1 MNRREFMTLLGGA
14 AVAWPL
20 AARAQQER
28 LLRTCSCVIALSAMV
43 VGVSMA
49 QTQTLTLA
57 CVGTSTLAVPD
68 AKPEPYR
75 MSIILNFTTRTV
87 LGINSP
93 SPPLPQLNY
102 PINITSVDDVTV
114 AFSGRGPI
122 PLVTYAEQSTLGTI
136 DRITGDLEFTETA
149 VNTKTDKI
157 ISQTNYA
164 LKCRPAQRMF

>member
-1 MNRREFMTLLGGA
+1 
-14 AVAWPL
+14 V
-20 AARAQQER
+20 
-28 LLRTCSCVIALSAMV
+28 LRTLSYVIASAMV
-43 VGVSMA
+43 VGLSAA
-49 QTQTLTLA
+49 QAQTLTLA

-75 MSIILNFTTRTV
+75 MSVVFNFTTRTV

-93 SPPLPQLNY
+93 AFPELNY
-102 PINITSVDDVTV
+102 PIKITSADEVTV
-114 AFSGRGPI
+114 AFSGRGQN
-122 PLVTYAEQSTLGTI
+122 AMGEQSTSGTI

-149 VNTKTDKI
+149 VNTMTDKKI